1 MDASSKYLSADPP
14 DRADHLWKYTP
25 WKKIHP
31 TGNISDIP
39 SDFTT
44 PKVSLKTID
53 GSTLPPGISLDRG
66 GVDSEGLPDDE
77 KITKSFLEAVTE
89 ESKFT
94 LKVTP
99 KFKSEVPIIIEICTA
114 GTLCSAHVC
123 LDVGKLAELEL
134 VTVVTVS
141 YTHLTLPTSDL
152 V

>member
-53 GSTLPPGISLDRG
+53 GSTLPPGITLDIG
-66 GVDSEGLPDDE
+66 GAHSEGLPDDE
-77 KITKSFLEAVTE
+77 EITKSFLEAVTG

-94 LKVTP
+94 LTVVP
-99 KFKSEVPIIIEICTA
+99 KFKSEVPIIIEVSTS
-114 GTLCSAHVC
+114 GTFCSAHVC
-123 LDVGKLAELEL
+123 LNIGKLAEL
-134 VTVVTVS
+134 
-141 YTHLTLPTSDL
+141 
-152 V
+152 